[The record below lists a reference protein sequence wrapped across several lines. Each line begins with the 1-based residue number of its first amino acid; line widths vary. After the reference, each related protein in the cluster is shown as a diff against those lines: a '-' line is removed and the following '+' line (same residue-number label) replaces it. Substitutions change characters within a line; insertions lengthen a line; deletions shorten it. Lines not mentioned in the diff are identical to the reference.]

1 MIFASLKPAS
11 SSIRRAFSINMQCH
25 RESNLIPIKLM
36 ESPNSFATLIA
47 VGTPDFKVWNVST
60 KTHNFYVVLHKS

>member
-1 MIFASLKPAS
+1 MSP
-11 SSIRRAFSINMQCH
+11 
-25 RESNLIPIKLM
+25 ESNLIPIKLM

-60 KTHNFYVVLHKS
+60 KNTQFYVVLHKS